1 MNWTDE
7 QRKTI
12 ETTGRSILVSAAAG
26 SGKTTVL
33 VERIKNLLINE
44 GADIDRF
51 LITTFTNA
59 AAEEMKERLEKAL
72 REEMKKPG
80 ADKAMLTRQLSKLP
94 SASIGT
100 FHSFAFDVIR
110 QYFYLIDIE
119 PGFNVADDVQVSI
132 MKQEAVDNVFRRRY
146 ENNSEDFRAFILKY
160 SDSRNDRNL
169 RENVLVTSKT
179 LASIHNGIDW
189 AYAKAELLSGTDRK
203 SVV

>member
-59 AAEEMKERLEKAL
+59 AAAEMKERLDKAL
-72 REEMKKPG
+72 REEM
-80 ADKAMLTRQLSKLP
+80 T
-94 SASIGT
+94 GT
-100 FHSFAFDVIR
+100 
-110 QYFYLIDIE
+110 
-119 PGFNVADDVQVSI
+119 P
-132 MKQEAVDNVFRRRY
+132 
-146 ENNSEDFRAFILKY
+146 
-160 SDSRNDRNL
+160 
-169 RENVLVTSKT
+169 LV
-179 LASIHNGIDW
+179 
-189 AYAKAELLSGTDRK
+189 
-203 SVV
+203 